1 MARPSDPQIL
11 TQQALL
17 ALDQSRAALS
27 TQWARTQQQWNP
39 GRLLHDGVEK
49 YRLAILL
56 ATAAAGFA
64 AFRWIIPSFMGGRD
78 STAKPARKRTFT
90 SFLLNGL
97 WGQWREPLLAIAT
110 QQFAPAIFKFLSTLQ
125 SPPKPPPSE

>member
-1 MARPSDPQIL
+1 MARPSDPQTL
-11 TQQALL
+11 KQQALL

-49 YRLAILL
+49 YRFAVMLA
-56 ATAAAGFA
+56 AVMAGFA
-64 AFRWIIPSFMGGRD
+64 AFRWIIPSLTGQRD
-78 STAKPARKRTFT
+78 SPAKPARKRTFT

-97 WGQWREPLLAIAT
+97 WGQWREPLLAMAT
-110 QQFAPAIFKFLSTLQ
+110 QQFAPAILKFLSTLQ